1 MDSNTSFYPRPLGV
15 SYHLPLPV
23 AGLAST
29 DTSVQLVGENEPDA
43 FYFRALEQAGILL
56 NKPQLEAVRYGP
68 GPLLTLAGAGCGK
81 TTVLAARAGYLMA
94 VRGVSPSAI
103 LLVTFTSKAAAEMK
117 ERISLLPGIRP
128 AAARAVQAR
137 TFHSFALALLR
148 HQGVTEDIFGDTQAQ
163 HTVMKM
169 LLRQLGLSEAY
180 QPETLLSAL
189 SAWKAEGRFTHELPE
204 TSPEEREAK
213 QALLAYEDWKK
224 ERQKMDFDD
233 ILLQAARLLHDP
245 AVLLPLQKRFAY
257 IMVDE
262 FQDTNTLQYEMVRRL
277 AAKHRNLMVVGDDDQ
292 TIYTFNG
299 ARQESI
305 LQFDKVYKDAKV
317 ITLNINY
324 RSDSRILGL
333 GSSIV
338 AKNRK
343 RRAKRLVSAG
353 REGLEPQFLT
363 PSNPEEE
370 AIHVVSHLL
379 RQVEEGAL
387 RYSDIAILHRTAS
400 GSRSIFEQ
408 LVMRDVPFI
417 QYGAGTVFYDQS
429 LIRPLMDHL
438 RLALNPRRMECIPS
452 TLGPLY
458 VPREAGME
466 HIQKEEK
473 KQAKKYP
480 LIHLARWERLRDFQ
494 QEQVKERI
502 RLIKSLS
509 AMKPLLAVQEMRR
522 VFYDKYLES
531 GDPGTWT
538 HYKETLQESL
548 EELETAA
555 RRFDTVEEFVSF
567 ADELSERHREME
579 SLRNAADGD
588 AVSLMTIHRAK
599 GLEFPCVY
607 LIGAS
612 EGILPHSTALGK
624 EPPEDLLT
632 SVASGAQADPEQLL
646 EEERRLAY
654 VAVTRAKQMLYI
666 TSPAANHGKP
676 AAVSRFL
683 LEAYGV
689 KPSAP
694 SGRQDPHAQR
704 SGAQARPG
712 APAKPG
718 AQTRDSKA
726 RMITVPVWN
735 CSSSAC
741 SAWIRKD
748 IKHAGYAQKEIAAA
762 AESAPL
768 CPLCSSP
775 MQEGT
780 RSVPAR

>member
-1 MDSNTSFYPRPLGV
+1 MDTNISFYPRPRGV
-15 SYHLPLPV
+15 SSQRPLPE
-23 AGLAST
+23 AESAST
-29 DTSVQLVGENEPDA
+29 DTTVQLVGEHEADA
-43 FYFRALEQAGILL
+43 FYFRALERGGILL
-56 NKPQLEAVRYGP
+56 NKPQLEAVRYGQ

-81 TTVLAARAGYLMA
+81 TTVLAARTGYLLA
-94 VRGVSPSAI
+94 VRGVSPSSI

-117 ERISLLPGIRP
+117 ERIAALPGIRP

-169 LLRQLGLSEAY
+169 VLRQLGLSEAY

-189 SAWKAEGRFTHELPE
+189 SAWKVDGRWTHELPE
-204 TSPEEREAK
+204 TSQEEREVK
-213 QALLAYEDWKK
+213 QALLAYEAWKQ
-224 ERQKMDFDD
+224 ERQKIDFDD
-233 ILLQAARLLHDP
+233 ILLHASKLLRKP
-245 AVLLPLQKRFAY
+245 AVLLPLQKRFSFV
-257 IMVDE
+257 MVDE
-262 FQDTNTLQYEMVRRL
+262 FQDTNALQYEMVRML
-277 AAKHRNLMVVGDDDQ
+277 TAQHRNLMVVGDDDQ

-305 LQFDKVYKDAKV
+305 LQFDKVYQEAHV

-324 RSDSRILGL
+324 RSDARIVGL

-353 REGLEPQFLT
+353 KEGLPPQFFT
-363 PSNPEEE
+363 PANPEEE
-370 AIHVVSHLL
+370 ATHVVSHLL
-379 RQVEEGAL
+379 QQVQAGTL
-387 RYSDIAILHRTAS
+387 RYSDIAILHRTGS

-408 LVMRDVPFI
+408 LVLRDVPFI
-417 QYGAGTVFYDQS
+417 QYGASAVFYDQS
-429 LIRPLMDHL
+429 LIRPLLDHL
-438 RLALNPRRMECIPS
+438 RLALDPRRMECIPGA
-452 TLGPLY
+452 LGPLY
-458 VPREAGME
+458 VPRESSLE
-466 HIQKEEK
+466 HIRQEEK

-480 LIHLARWERLRDFQ
+480 LIHLAHWERLRDFQ

-502 RLIKSLS
+502 RLIKRMA
-509 AMKPLLAVQEMRR
+509 AMKPLAAIQEMRKT
-522 VFYDKYLES
+522 FYDKYLES

-538 HYKETLQESL
+538 HYKETLQENM

-555 RRFDTVEEFVSF
+555 RRFDTVEAFVSF
-567 ADELSERHREME
+567 ADELSKRHREME
-579 SLRNAADGD
+579 SLRNAADSD

-612 EGILPHSTALGK
+612 EGILPHSTALGS
-624 EPPEDLLT
+624 ESPEDLLT
-632 SVASGAQADPEQLL
+632 SVTPGTLL

-654 VAVTRAKQMLYI
+654 VAVTRAKQRLYI

-676 AAVSRFL
+676 AALSRFL
-683 LEAYGV
+683 LEAYGLQPPV
-689 KPSAP
+689 PA
-694 SGRQDPHAQR
+694 GDVQRPHA
-704 SGAQARPG
+704 S
-712 APAKPG
+712 AKAG
-718 AQTRDSKA
+718 SRTRDNKA
-726 RMITVPVWN
+726 RMITIPVWI
-735 CSSSAC
+735 CSSPAC
-741 SAWIRKD
+741 SAWIRKGVRQTGS
-748 IKHAGYAQKEIAAA
+748 ART
-762 AESAPL
+762 ESLPTADSPPV